1 MRALKGVGHATVAP
15 LVWRSDWEA
24 SRAPVDRV
32 FAGPDLIVGTDI
44 VYFAELVEPL
54 VQTMVA
60 LAGAHT
66 TILLANER
74 RIPAYASPCHPASA
88 GWRALTLR
96 DRRACLPHLGRYST
110 VFTPS
115 FASEQQCTSR
125 SSRSA

>member
-54 VQTMVA
+54 VQTLVA

-74 RIPAYASPCHPASA
+74 RIPAYASPCHP
-88 GWRALTLR
+88 
-96 DRRACLPHLGRYST
+96 CLPHLGRYST